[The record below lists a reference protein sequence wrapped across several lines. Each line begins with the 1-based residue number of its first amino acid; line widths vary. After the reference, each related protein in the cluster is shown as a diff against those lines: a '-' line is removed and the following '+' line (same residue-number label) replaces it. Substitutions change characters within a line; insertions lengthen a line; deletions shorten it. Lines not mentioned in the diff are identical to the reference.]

1 MKKIKSFIF
10 FSLLIFILTGQTFA
24 KTKLD
29 YRNLPDGEYSVKIE
43 VRKDF
48 YIKKPKLS
56 MMDDA
61 VEKPAS
67 IVVENGNY
75 FLKFKMLPLELA
87 QFKAKGYLGDI
98 NYIDSKNNENKVEVL
113 KYYDFEDELSKK
125 YNLKYPETIMYPIEK
140 ENISKIQETRVKVF
154 VPIMEEIGKKAKK
167 WGLNMQGQLYIGTL
181 FKKRIQTNL

>member
-43 VRKDF
+43 VMKDYDDEKMF
-48 YIKKPKLS
+48 S

-75 FLKFKMLPLELA
+75 FLKFNLLPITNNNY
-87 QFKAKGYLGDI
+87 KKTGYLGKI
-98 NYIDSKNNENKVEVL
+98 YYIDANENENNVKVL
-113 KYYDFEDELSKK
+113 DYYNIQDQYTKK
-125 YNLKYPETIMYPIEK
+125 YNLKYPRTVMYPLDK
-140 ENISKIQETRVKVF
+140 DKLSDTQETLVKVF
-154 VPIMEEIGKKAKK
+154 VPVMEEAGKPEDE
-167 WGLNMQGQLYIGTL
+167 LGT
-181 FKKRIQTNL
+181 